1 MKNEFIT
8 LASLTYMRAQLL
20 SARLEQEGIESFMSN
35 VNRIKEG
42 PGGVQVI
49 IKAADLEKA
58 VLVWENFKS
67 AYGKEKQE
75 AVDFMRI
82 ARRILVPYDFTLHA
96 ENAALYALRIAA
108 KMKADVQLLNVYF
121 DPGVV
126 PFSQLESFSFTAS
139 FDDIGLEVEQETA
152 GNLKAFSEKLK
163 KILKQNK
170 IRGVNV
176 FYDLVKGS
184 AVSTI
189 LAYIKIY
196 KPGLVIMGTRGSEL
210 EGLRSF
216 GSITAKV
223 IKKAAIPVLAV
234 PKDYLTS
241 DFIAPKRVLYA
252 TDLDNS
258 DYWALSKLASFV
270 KPFKS
275 DIFCVH
281 VSEEI
286 EKKEEIYMHKVK
298 AFVMDTLGVKKLE
311 CGLLECLDPQLGLE
325 DFIKEKKI
333 DLVAMTTHRRSLI
346 SRFYTPSVTQKFLFQ
361 TTIPL
366 LVFHALAP
374 EKS

>member
-8 LASLTYMRAQLL
+8 LATLTYMRAQLL
-20 SARLEQEGIESFMSN
+20 SARLEQEGIESFMTN

-49 IKAADLEKA
+49 INTDDLEKA
-58 VLVWENFKS
+58 IPVWENFKS
-67 AYGKEKQE
+67 AYGKEKQI

-96 ENAALYALRIAA
+96 ENAALYALHIAA
-108 KMKADVQLLNVYF
+108 KMKADIQLLNVYF

-126 PFSQLESFSFTAS
+126 PFSQLESFNFTAS
-139 FDDIGLEVEQETA
+139 FDDIGLEVEQETEA
-152 GNLKAFSEKLK
+152 NLKAFSEKLK
-163 KILKQNK
+163 RILKQHK
-170 IRGVNV
+170 TRGVNV
-176 FYDLVKGS
+176 FYDMVKGNV
-184 AVSTI
+184 VSTI

-210 EGLRSF
+210 EGFRSF
-216 GSITAKV
+216 GSVTAKV
-223 IKKAAIPVLAV
+223 IKKAGIPILAV
-234 PKDYLTS
+234 PKDYPA
-241 DFIAPKRVLYA
+241 DEFNAPKKVLYA
-252 TDLDNS
+252 TDLDRS
-258 DYWALSKLASFV
+258 DYWALNKLASFV
-270 KPFKS
+270 KPFDS
-275 DIFCVH
+275 DLFCVH

-286 EKKEEIYMHKVK
+286 KKQEEVYMHKVK
-298 AFVMDTLGVKKLE
+298 AFITDTLGVGKLE

-333 DLVAMTTHRRSLI
+333 DLVAMTTRHRSLI